1 MIITMPIGSVLMQAT
16 AYIIIA
22 MFSILWVTQEPLINY
37 PAQIKEDSS
46 LPDIAVVYKY
56 EHDLLNEIYNEGP
69 EYERDVLLAWRE
81 RSDDI
86 NALVTDGWRDVHEL
100 DKLHVLSH
108 EQAIKDKNK
117 ILQIGQ
123 AYLRILE
130 TMEER
135 QKLYGTE
142 WSLIEWRNAVFQARY
157 QALEQIK
164 NHGEK

>member
-1 MIITMPIGSVLMQAT
+1 MQAV

-22 MFSILWVTQEPLINY
+22 AFSIILVTQEPLTNY
-37 PAQIKEDSS
+37 PVQIEEESS
-46 LPDIAVVYKY
+46 LPNIAVVYKY
-56 EHDLLNEIYNEGP
+56 EHDLLDEIYNEGP
-69 EYERDVLLAWRE
+69 EYERDVLIAWRE

-86 NALVTDGWRDVHEL
+86 DGLITEGWRDVHEL

-142 WSLIEWRNAVFQARY
+142 WSLIEWRSAVFQARHH
-157 QALEQIK
+157 ALQQIK
-164 NHGEK
+164 HHEGQL